1 MHYNSVLWRGFA
13 DHGYI
18 WEWLQKFSGRWGKP
32 LDAEGI
38 QTLVDLG
45 VQKMYFDFL
54 FVSKLLSW
62 MWAYFW
68 VAFSHAEDM
77 THIGNIVC
85 DLRIDMCTL

>member
-1 MHYNSVLWRGFA
+1 MEGFCSSWL
-13 DHGYI
+13 
-18 WEWLQKFSGRWGKP
+18 WEWLQKFSGRTGKP

-38 QTLVDLG
+38 QRPGDLG
-45 VQKMYFDFL
+45 VQKTYFDFL

-68 VAFSHAEDM
+68 VVFSHAEDM

-85 DLRIDMCTL
+85 GLRIHMCTL